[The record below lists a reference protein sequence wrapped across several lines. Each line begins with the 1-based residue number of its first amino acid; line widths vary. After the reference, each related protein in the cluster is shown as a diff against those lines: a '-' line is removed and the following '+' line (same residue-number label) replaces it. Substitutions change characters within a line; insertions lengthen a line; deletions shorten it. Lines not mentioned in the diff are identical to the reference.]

1 MSGITSGVGVFS
13 GIDRNSII
21 SQLLSIDARPK
32 AQFQRRIAS
41 LQSLSAAYLDVSSKI
56 GSLRGI
62 AQAFRTER
70 TFESAA
76 ANSSNKDVL
85 EATASNGAPAG
96 EYRVTVGRLATTQ
109 QVLTRGFASTSTGL
123 GLTEVIVEGVQGR
136 LDNSNRLSTLNG
148 GNGVQRGT
156 IQITDGTGATASVD
170 LTRASTIQD
179 VIDTINNTTGVRVR
193 ARLDDTYAASEFGG
207 NAQLAR
213 NAQFNGLVIEDVSG
227 GSASLTIAN
236 TGGTTT
242 ATDLGIAGTA
252 ARNTRLDAN
261 TGTSAAITGTQIRGR
276 RINTIGTNTALNT
289 LNDGLGV
296 GFSTTIG
303 PSPDLSITLRDGNTF
318 EVDLGA
324 VYGGTNGTEQTAGPS
339 NTLADVISRINA
351 ASGGRLT
358 ASINADGSG
367 LSFTD
372 TSGGAGSTKIASV
385 GSGTTALDL
394 GIDGTF
400 TTATFSGQ
408 RLISKLNS
416 VSTARLQG
424 GGGFVDNVISGK
436 YRNGEV
442 FNFTVDTSLS
452 LSDLLNDIKVKSNGR
467 LTAGTDQSGNRVTI
481 TDTGT
486 GAGPNTGPLIFDGTD
501 LVSQLG
507 LGLNNPSG
515 TATGDRQQRQYING
529 NTQLSTLNYGRGIG
543 TGTFE
548 VVTRS
553 GQKATVNLGTGSTTV
568 NELINAINSAG
579 RFAPTGSPS
588 GTPATQQF
596 QAFVNDSGDGIVIKD
611 LTTGNN
617 PLSIRDTSGAVA
629 RSLFLAGTA
638 ATGTPAEINGSY
650 ERRITVNPADGLST
664 LANAINNSGLNVRA
678 STLQDGSANPFRL
691 SISSRTT
698 GVAGAFTIDAVGAD
712 LGLNTTNAGRD
723 ALIFYGSDN
732 TSNALAV
739 ESSSNTVAG
748 AIPGVSLTL
757 KQTSTSPVTISVS
770 TDVEKIKKKIGEFV
784 EAYNDLVESIA
795 SRSKFD
801 AEANKR
807 GVLLGDSATSELRGR
822 LQNLITSPAL
832 GVQSDF
838 RFLTEVGIKL
848 GTGGKIS
855 LDSTKL
861 EAALQRDPRGVVD
874 LFSARV
880 QSPNS
885 STRTLASGITVTE
898 SVAGAITSKGVM
910 EILADELDNYTRSTT
925 GVLTRQSKTID
936 DQIKAQNDRIKA
948 VDSRIEARRKILEAQ
963 FLRMESSI
971 GRLQSQSGA
980 VSQIR
985 AVS

>member
-193 ARLDDTYAASEFGG
+193 ARLDDTYDASEFAG

-261 TGTSAAITGTQIRGR
+261 NNTSAAITGTQIRGR

-358 ASINADGSG
+358 ASISADGSG
-367 LSFTD
+367 LTFVDS
-372 TSGGAGSTKIASV
+372 SGGTGTTTIASV
-385 GSGTTALDL
+385 GTGTTALDL

-408 RLISKLNS
+408 RLIGKLNS

-424 GGGFVDNVISGK
+424 GGGFVDNVISGT
-436 YRNGEV
+436 YRDNTT

-452 LSDLLNDIKVKSNGR
+452 LSDLLNDIKVKSGGR
-467 LTAGTDQSGNRVTI
+467 LNAGVDQSGNRVTI
-481 TDTGT
+481 TDTTGGT
-486 GAGPNTGPLIFDGTD
+486 GALRFNGTD

-698 GVAGAFTIDAVGAD
+698 GVAGAFSIDAVGAD

-801 AEANKR
+801 AEGNKR

-822 LQNLITSPAL
+822 LQNLITSPAQ

-885 STRTLASGITVTE
+885 STRTLANGITVTE

-936 DQIKAQNDRIKA
+936 DQIKAQNDRIKS